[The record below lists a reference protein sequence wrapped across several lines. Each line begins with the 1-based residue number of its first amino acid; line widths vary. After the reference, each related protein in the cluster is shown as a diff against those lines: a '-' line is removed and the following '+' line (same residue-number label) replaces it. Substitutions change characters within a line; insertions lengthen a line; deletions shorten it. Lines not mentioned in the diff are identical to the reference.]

1 MFRKA
6 TDKYFQELYE
16 LEFDRLKAIYQHSH
30 NAAKDSWLNPIFHSQ
45 AQYWEEKAKKIQWE
59 IWELDLIFPTVEEYH
74 KQNEVELEIT

>member
-30 NAAKDSWLNPIFHSQ
+30 NAAKDSWLNPIFHNQ
-45 AQYWEEKAKKIQWE
+45 AQYWEKSISNLSVYE
-59 IWELDLIFPTVEEYH
+59 IIFTMIR
-74 KQNEVELEIT
+74 EIS